1 MAYVMSIRP
10 SSGTTPPESIILS
23 ETVTYELEEPFTA
36 GEVLPLVVIGSGV
49 LTGTLAVNYQE
60 KLLMRG
66 DEDFDY
72 SFDGNDVTLNFG
84 DDPTQYAGGKITVQ
98 ISYAYYA

>member
-10 SSGTTPPESIILS
+10 GSTTNPETLILS
-23 ETVTYELEEPFTA
+23 ETVTFELEAPFSA
-36 GEVLPLVVIGSGV
+36 GETLPLVAIGSGV
-49 LTGTLAVNYQE
+49 LVGTLAVNYQE

-72 SFDGNDVTLNFG
+72 SFDGTDVILNFG